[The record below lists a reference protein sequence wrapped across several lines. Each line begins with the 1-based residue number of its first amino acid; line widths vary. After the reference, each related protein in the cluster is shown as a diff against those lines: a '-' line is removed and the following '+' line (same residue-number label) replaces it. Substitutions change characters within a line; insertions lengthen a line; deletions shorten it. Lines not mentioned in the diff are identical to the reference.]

1 MLDPGRECTLTGLVA
16 FNPIM
21 VEKVAMASRHATG
34 SGGIVMDWPGEQAVS
49 ISGRIGHGT
58 RGDAISCF

>member
-1 MLDPGRECTLTGLVA
+1 
-16 FNPIM
+16 M

-34 SGGIVMDWPGEQAVS
+34 SGGIVMDWRDEKSVS

-58 RGDAISCF
+58 RGDAISKFSDR

>member
-1 MLDPGRECTLTGLVA
+1 
-16 FNPIM
+16 M